1 VGCIGEEVSLPLP
14 ESGTAVSTKR
24 AGVFFDRD
32 GTLNEDVDFLSH
44 PDQLRII
51 LGAIEAV
58 GKVNHSG
65 MAACIISNQS
75 GIARGVFTESDL
87 VPVHERLTREFA
99 AGGARFDRIDYC
111 PHHPTAGLPPY
122 RIDCDCR
129 KPKPGMLL
137 RAAEHLDLDLSRSFV
152 IGDKLIDVQ
161 AGQTVGARGILVL
174 TGYGLSSMAE
184 CRASGVTPAF
194 IAPTVR
200 EAVDFIM
207 ETVKE
212 RS

>member
-1 VGCIGEEVSLPLP
+1 VK
-14 ESGTAVSTKR
+14 TTR

-32 GTLNEDVDFLSH
+32 GTLNEDVDFLTH

-51 LGAIEAV
+51 LGAVDAV
-58 GKVNHSG
+58 RKVNQSG

-75 GIARGVFTESDL
+75 GIARGIFTESDL
-87 VPVHERLTREFA
+87 AGVHARLIQEFA

-111 PHHPTAGLPPY
+111 PHHPTAGIAPY
-122 RIDCDCR
+122 RTACDCR
-129 KPKPGMLL
+129 KPMPGMLL
-137 RAAEHLDLDLSRSFV
+137 RAAQSLDLDLSRSYV
-152 IGDKLIDVQ
+152 IGDKMIDVQ
-161 AGQTVGARGILVL
+161 AGQAVGSSGILVL
-174 TGYGLSSMAE
+174 TGYGVGSMSE
-184 CRASGVTPAF
+184 CRAAGVAPTF

-207 ETVKE
+207 ETEKE